1 MSISRKQF
9 SLPLVLKVISKT
21 FTLFLFYNDL
31 TQEGWISTHKCDLM
45 GRQFDSIAIMENLG
59 PTSVKIVRLPRWLPY
74 LWFPYLR
81 LRIPLQFC
89 FHKLDERAYILCNR
103 GLYQWRRD
111 YLSVVSWYSAYIFC
125 HAPMLR
131 PNTTQSPIA

>member
-1 MSISRKQF
+1 
-9 SLPLVLKVISKT
+9 
-21 FTLFLFYNDL
+21 
-31 TQEGWISTHKCDLM
+31 M

-89 FHKLDERAYILCNR
+89 FHKLDERAYICVIVVCIN
-103 GLYQWRRD
+103 GGVITSV
-111 YLSVVSWYSAYIFC
+111 LSHGTVPIYSVTLQC
-125 HAPMLR
+125 
-131 PNTTQSPIA
+131 